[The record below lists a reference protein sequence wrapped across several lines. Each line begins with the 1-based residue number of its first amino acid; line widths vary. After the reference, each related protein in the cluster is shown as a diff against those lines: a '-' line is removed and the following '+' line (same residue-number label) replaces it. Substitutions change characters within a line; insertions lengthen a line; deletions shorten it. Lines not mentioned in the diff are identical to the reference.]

1 MASSS
6 THDFSQ
12 RSAASHVI
20 DFAYPLS
27 GKTAPTLMADLEAA
41 LEAVR
46 HWAPIEDE
54 LNIAFEKSAPKPKVY
69 GGRTRAVRIVT
80 EGRPDQ
86 DFPAEDWFYRQ
97 RESIEKDFTNKS
109 ATAKSDDE
117 RSAIKMKFDA
127 LLTEFD
133 RQDRARARS
142 IPKEL
147 RKAKREVRKAHE
159 AWTAAEQA
167 ISDYRPQSLQ
177 EAQELL
183 AFCSRDT
190 EIFPEEFDLKRVMQ
204 NAADAI
210 ADHLRT

>member
-1 MASSS
+1 MSP
-6 THDFSQ
+6 TTQ
-12 RSAASHVI
+12 ISAPTPI
-20 DFAYPLS
+20 INFACPSS
-27 GKTAPTLMADLEAA
+27 GKNAAILKADLEAA

-46 HWAPIEDE
+46 RWAPIEDE
-54 LNIAFEKSAPKPKVY
+54 LNIAFDKTAPKPKVY
-69 GGRTRAVRIVT
+69 GGQSGALRIMV
-80 EGRPDQ
+80 EGRPNQ
-86 DFPAEDWFYRQ
+86 EFPVEDWFYRH
-97 RESIEKDFTNKS
+97 REDIEKDFSIEIAQVKS
-109 ATAKSDDE
+109 EDE
-117 RSAIKMKFDA
+117 RSASKTKYDA

-133 RQDRARARS
+133 RQDRARVQS
-142 IPKEL
+142 MSKEL
-147 RKAKREVRKAHE
+147 RKAKRELRKAHD